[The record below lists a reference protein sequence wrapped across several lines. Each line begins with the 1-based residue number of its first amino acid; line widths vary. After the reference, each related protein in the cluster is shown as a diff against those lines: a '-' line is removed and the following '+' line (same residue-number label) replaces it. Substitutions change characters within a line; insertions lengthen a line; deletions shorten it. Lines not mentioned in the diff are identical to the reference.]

1 MSVGEA
7 LLVVLAGIGA
17 GTINTIVGSGTL
29 ITFPTLVLLGV
40 PPVTANI
47 SNNIGLVPGSLTGA
61 IGYRKELAGAAPAL
75 RRLVPMSLLGALVGA
90 VLLLVLD
97 PGVFRAVVPV
107 LILLG
112 VVLVLV
118 GPRVNAWA
126 TARREAGSH
135 SERTHGAVMQGGVLG
150 AGVYGGYFGAAQGVI
165 LMGIMGALSEEP
177 LQRLNG
183 YKNVLATV
191 VNGVAAVVFLVVARD
206 RIDWLVVVLIA
217 GGSTV
222 GGVLGATVGRRLP
235 APVLRGVI
243 VVIGLVAFVRLV
255 RRGLTAG
262 PAPSGRSGSATS

>member
-1 MSVGEA
+1 VSVGAA
-7 LLVVLAGIGA
+7 LLVVLAGVGA

-29 ITFPTLVLLGV
+29 ITFPTLLLLGY
-40 PPVTANI
+40 PPVTANV
-47 SNNIGLVPGSLTGA
+47 SNNIGLVPGALTGA
-61 IGYRKELAGAAPAL
+61 VGYRRELVGAAPVL

-97 PGVFRAVVPV
+97 PAVFRTVVPV

-126 TARREAGSH
+126 ARRRESGAGS
-135 SERTHGAVMQGGVLG
+135 ERNHRIAMQGGVLG

-165 LMGIMGALSEEP
+165 LMGIMGALSSEP

-191 VNGVAAVVFLVVARD
+191 VNGVAAVVFVVIAYVPLD
-206 RIDWLVVVLIA
+206 RFGIPPLHIDWTVVVLIA
-217 GGSTV
+217 LGSTV
-222 GGVLGATVGRRLP
+222 GGVLGATIGRRLP
-235 APVLRGVI
+235 ERVLRGVI
-243 VVIGLVAFVRLV
+243 VVIGLVAVVKLV
-255 RRGLTAG
+255 SF
-262 PAPSGRSGSATS
+262 P